1 MTVARA
7 REILMGDPG
16 LLVSPRGRLVATV
29 KLGDRHQKVRV
40 ERHQIWW
47 RVRSRVA
54 RIDHLDRPPSVKD
67 LMKLVLRTNER
78 TELVRLGRVDDALV
92 VVHDVPVVAKREE
105 LIDAVWRVARA
116 ADRLELLWTG
126 EDVE

>member
-1 MTVARA
+1 MTVAQA
-7 REILMGDPG
+7 REILTNDPG
-16 LLVSPRGRLVATV
+16 LLVSRRGRLVATV

-40 ERHQIWW
+40 ERHEIWW

-54 RIDHLDRPPSVKD
+54 RIDQLDRAPSVKE
-67 LMKLVLRTNER
+67 LMKLVLQTNDR
-78 TELVRLGRVDDALV
+78 TELVRLGREDDALV
-92 VVHDVPVVAKREE
+92 VVHDVPVVAKGEE
-105 LIDAVWRVARA
+105 LVDAVRRVARA